1 MEQMRSDHRTPGQLI
16 ADLLEAKGW
25 TKRVLA
31 IVLGPDETGI
41 NRLVADKRQV
51 TAEMALALE
60 DVFEVPAD
68 RFLKLQKDYD
78 LAKARISA
86 RPDPGRNTRAQLIG
100 GLPVAE
106 MIKRGW
112 IDVSDVRDVP
122 AVDGR
127 SC

>member
-31 IVLGPDETGI
+31 IVLGADETGI

-78 LAKARISA
+78 LAKALYLRKA
-86 RPDPGRNTRAQLIG
+86 GPGKKHPRPADWWSTS
-100 GLPVAE
+100 
-106 MIKRGW
+106 RGDDKAW
-112 IDVSDVRDVP
+112 LDR
-122 AVDGR
+122 
-127 SC
+127 CL